1 MSPAYAMELP
11 PGTRLEKYELRKV
24 LGQGGC
30 GISYLAFD
38 CQLEREVVLKE
49 HFPLGLCR
57 RSPGAAEVEATDE
70 TSYARSLQAFC
81 REARILAGMRHAGI
95 VAVHEIFAA
104 CGTAFLVMDYAEGE
118 NLRSWLARHPDA
130 RRIRT
135 VLTNLLDALEYTH
148 GSGVI
153 HRDIKPDNIIIQP
166 DGTPVLIDFGS
177 AMMGAPTHPLT
188 QVGTPAYAAPE
199 QFTATQSL
207 DARADLYAL
216 GQSLLIA
223 TRDAGVKLPRRLA
236 RTLRQATRP
245 APQERYASATEWKQ
259 ILAATPG
266 KYWITVGIGISILGL
281 SVLAWAYYPG
291 QKPAIKLVNDANS
304 PYHGLPEGA
313 PLHPIQLVHFDN
325 DTCDFIRFSKAE
337 LPPREE
343 ALVQTILNAQ
353 QEFDKN
359 YEAADK
365 RLKGDPNY
373 AHKMNWFLYKAQ
385 TQLNNKVIQEIHNY
399 LNQYYP
405 EGDPYSSWTMLLIAN
420 IRELR
425 VCLIRPLLQPE
436 YEPKN

>member
-1 MSPAYAMELP
+1 MWRLLPSCPSAGVCISP
-11 PGTRLEKYELRKV
+11 
-24 LGQGGC
+24 
-30 GISYLAFD
+30 
-38 CQLEREVVLKE
+38 
-49 HFPLGLCR
+49 
-57 RSPGAAEVEATDE
+57 
-70 TSYARSLQAFC
+70 
-81 REARILAGMRHAGI
+81 
-95 VAVHEIFAA
+95 
-104 CGTAFLVMDYAEGE
+104 
-118 NLRSWLARHPDA
+118 
-130 RRIRT
+130 
-135 VLTNLLDALEYTH
+135 
-148 GSGVI
+148 
-153 HRDIKPDNIIIQP
+153 
-166 DGTPVLIDFGS
+166 
-177 AMMGAPTHPLT
+177 
-188 QVGTPAYAAPE
+188 
-199 QFTATQSL
+199 
-207 DARADLYAL
+207 
-216 GQSLLIA
+216 LLI
-223 TRDAGVKLPRRLA
+223 
-236 RTLRQATRP
+236 
-245 APQERYASATEWKQ
+245 
-259 ILAATPG
+259 
-266 KYWITVGIGISILGL
+266 
-281 SVLAWAYYPG
+281 
-291 QKPAIKLVNDANS
+291 
-304 PYHGLPEGA
+304 